1 LNKGLVSFLLNIIQN
16 YIMQKKKI
24 ASHKIILSLLV
35 FLSALTSGAKEQ
47 LRIMTF
53 NVPKGNIPAVGLN
66 TWPNRALALQAFL
79 NEAQPDLLGMQEP
92 PVSELTDL
100 LVGMPGYTLLGV
112 ARDDGK
118 QQGEYSPIIYRT
130 GRFTVER
137 SGTYWLSLTPD
148 VVSKNWESACNRIAT
163 WAIFRDKVTKARF
176 LYTNTH
182 LDHISNDARYHQM
195 RVIKEH
201 VKQLFEEEGEMPAFI
216 TGDFN
221 SNKMDATSPV
231 KVAADYLVPMNDAYK
246 IARHKKGVTYTF
258 PASKVKIDYIMV
270 TKDVSVE
277 TAYIHNSIYESGQQ
291 ISDHN
296 AHYADIA
303 WNTTNEEKRDSLLA
317 VAQACYDSL
326 LVFNATDEKLITDAS
341 DNGQITS
348 DGAEKGCTYKM
359 LTDLNTTTVFFSR
372 YNSPQSA
379 GRLHYLQADLKR
391 NDITAFRLRLER
403 SRISSNTKL
412 APTYIRIE
420 ASDNGT
426 EWHYIADLNDMNY
439 GSSHAYWSPVVT
451 MPRAYRYLRFSIM
464 RTGNMDI
471 VVSGPRFAVAEF
483 QLYPANLDKDK
494 SQRYYDAGLNEAANT
509 LLEKME
515 AARKTG
521 SEESC
526 NQLLAAIQAVRSLYI
541 PIHAYNALLEKA
553 KNMLNTFSVGTQL
566 GQCTQE
572 AADDLAEGIRQ
583 LETATAPT
591 ADKTEIENAMASLQT
606 LMENFEDRLVYFE
619 EDKWFYLVNHARIM
633 SGTTRNRVL
642 HSASADSRLPLLN
655 AVKDSAGVR
664 LAQGTNP
671 HAMWRFIKTDEGRH
685 TYALQ
690 NRATGFYLGLTDDD
704 NSRFI
709 SSTNPVSFT
718 PLFTAPGEFSL
729 GPSGSDRY
737 LTASTDGFLYNR
749 KDATAA
755 SNASWTV
762 QEVAADLE
770 AIEMKV
776 APNSISIVCFPFPV
790 DNLSRLNPG
799 MQGYAANSA
808 PGLLPTL
815 YFQKKESFA
824 AGEPFVLVTGDPNKF
839 DESAGKTLTLKLTPP
854 EQFTDKPLAANG
866 LVGVLDKS
874 RVPSG
879 YFFEKS
885 VLRNRTRTST
895 IEGQS
900 GYIVR
905 SQIEPTGQPID
916 LTVHLNAGVEITAIA
931 DITAGKTNK
940 NAACHDLNGRKLPRP
955 QKGINIIDRKK
966 VKVK

>member
-1 LNKGLVSFLLNIIQN
+1 
-16 YIMQKKKI
+16 MQKKKI
-24 ASHKIILSLLV
+24 ASHKIILLLLV
-35 FLSALTSGAKEQ
+35 FWGILTAEAKEQ

-79 NEAQPDLLGMQEP
+79 NETQPDLLGMQEP

-137 SGTYWLSLTPD
+137 SGTYWLSKTPD

-182 LDHISNDARYHQM
+182 LDHKSNDARYHQM

-201 VKQLFEEEGEMPAFI
+201 VKQIFEEEGEMPAFI
-216 TGDFN
+216 TGDLN
-221 SNKMDATSPV
+221 SSKTDVTSPV
-231 KVAADYLVPMNDAYK
+231 RVAASYLVPMNDAYT
-246 IARHKKGVTYTF
+246 IARRKKGVTYTF
-258 PASKVKIDYIMV
+258 PSSKVKIDYIMV

-277 TAYIHNSIYESGQQ
+277 TAYIHNSIYDNGQQ

-296 AHYADIA
+296 AHYADIS
-303 WNTTNEEKRDSLLA
+303 WNTTAEEKRDSLLA

-326 LVFNATDEKLITDAS
+326 LVFNATDDKLITDAS

-348 DGAEKGCTYKM
+348 DGAEKGCTNKM
-359 LTDLNTTTVFFSR
+359 LIDLNAVTCFFSR

-379 GRLHYLQADLKR
+379 GRLHYLQTDLKR
-391 NDITAFRLRLER
+391 NDISAFQLHLER
-403 SRISSNTKL
+403 SRIGNNAKL
-412 APTYIRIE
+412 APTDIRIE

-426 EWHYIADLNDMNY
+426 EWHHITDLNDIAY
-439 GSSHAYWSPVVT
+439 GATHVYRSPVVA
-451 MPRAYRYLRFSIM
+451 MPRAYRHLRFSIM

-471 VVSGPRFAVAEF
+471 VISGPRFALSEL

-494 SQRYYDAGLNEAANT
+494 SQRYYNTKLNEAANT

-515 AARKTG
+515 AASKTD
-521 SEESC
+521 SKEAC
-526 NQLLAAIQAVRSLYI
+526 DQLQTAIQAVRSLYI

-553 KNMLNTFSVGTQL
+553 KNMLNIFSVGTQV
-566 GQCTQE
+566 GQCPQE
-572 AADDLAEGIRQ
+572 AADDLAEGIKQ
-583 LETATAPT
+583 LEAGIDLT
-591 ADKTEIENAMASLQT
+591 ADKADIENAMASLQT
-606 LMENFEDRLVYFE
+606 LMEKFEDRLVYFE
-619 EDKWFYLVNHARIM
+619 EGKWFYIVNHARIM
-633 SGTTRNRVL
+633 SGTARNRVL
-642 HSASADSRLPLLN
+642 HSATADSRLPLLN
-655 AVKDSAGVR
+655 AQKDSAGLR

-671 HAMWRFIKTDEGRH
+671 HAMWRFVKTDEGRH

-690 NRATGFYLGLTDDD
+690 NRATGFYLGLADDD
-704 NSRFI
+704 KQRFV
-709 SSTNPVSFT
+709 SSTTPVSFS
-718 PLFTAPGEFSL
+718 PLFTAAGEFSL
-729 GPSGSDRY
+729 GRPGSDLY
-737 LTASTDGFLYNR
+737 LTASTDGYLYNR
-749 KDATAA
+749 KNATAA

-799 MQGYAANSA
+799 MQGYAVNSA
-808 PGLLPTL
+808 PNLLPTL
-815 YFQKKESFA
+815 YFQKKENFA

-839 DESAGKTLTLKLTPP
+839 DESAGKTTTLKLTPP
-854 EQFTDKPLAANG
+854 EQFTDKPLAVNG

-931 DITAGKTNK
+931 DITVEKAGKHST
-940 NAACHDLNGRKLPRP
+940 CHDLYGRKLLHP

-966 VKVK
+966 VKMK

>member
-1 LNKGLVSFLLNIIQN
+1 
-16 YIMQKKKI
+16 MQKKKI
-24 ASHKIILSLLV
+24 ASHKIIFPLLL
-35 FLSALTSGAKEQ
+35 FLGALAAEAKEQ

-79 NEAQPDLLGMQEP
+79 NETQPDLLGMQEP

-130 GRFTVER
+130 ARFTVER

-148 VVSKNWESACNRIAT
+148 VVSRNWESACNRIAT

-195 RVIKEH
+195 RVIKERIR
-201 VKQLFEEEGEMPAFI
+201 QIFEDEGEMPAFI

-231 KVAADYLVPMNDAYK
+231 KVAASYLVPMNDAYTT
-246 IARHKKGVTYTF
+246 ARNRKGVTYTF
-258 PASKVKIDYIMV
+258 PSSKVKIDYIMV

-296 AHYADIA
+296 AHYADIS
-303 WNTTNEEKRDSLLA
+303 WTTTAEEQRDSLVA

-326 LVFNATDEKLITDAS
+326 LVFNATDDRLVTDAS

-359 LTDLNTTTVFFSR
+359 LTDLNAATCFFSK
-372 YNSPQSA
+372 YNSLQSA
-379 GRLHYLQADLKR
+379 GRLHYLQTDLKR
-391 NDITAFRLRLER
+391 NDISAFQLCLER
-403 SRISSNTKL
+403 SRISSNTRL
-412 APTYIRIE
+412 APTDIRIE
-420 ASDNGT
+420 ASDNGA
-426 EWHYIADLNDMNY
+426 EWHHVKDINDIAY
-439 GSSHAYWSPVVT
+439 GTLHAYRSPIVA
-451 MPRAYRYLRFSIM
+451 MPKAYRYLRFSIM

-471 VVSGPRFAVAEF
+471 VNSGPRFALTEF
-483 QLYPANLDKDK
+483 QLFPAIVDKDK
-494 SQRYYDAGLNEAANT
+494 SQRYYNAELNEAANT

-515 AARKTG
+515 AIRKTY
-521 SEESC
+521 SKDAYD
-526 NQLLAAIQAVRSLYI
+526 QLQTAIQTVRSLYI
-541 PIHAYNALLEKA
+541 PVHAYTALLEKA
-553 KNMLNTFSVGTQL
+553 KNMLSTFSVGTL
-566 GQCTQE
+566 PGQCPQE
-572 AADDLAEGIRQ
+572 AADDLEKGIEQ
-583 LETATAPT
+583 SEASTVLTAG
-591 ADKTEIENAMASLQT
+591 KTEIENAIASLQA
-606 LMENFEDRLVYFE
+606 LIEKFEDRLVYFE
-619 EDKWFYLVNHARIM
+619 EGKWFYIVNHARIM

-642 HSASADSRLPLLN
+642 HSASANSQLPLLN
-655 AVKDSAGVR
+655 AQKDSAGIR

-671 HAMWRFIKTDEGRH
+671 HAMWRFVKTDAGRH

-704 NSRFI
+704 NSRFV
-709 SSTNPVSFT
+709 SSTTPVSFS

-729 GPSGSDRY
+729 GLPGSGLY
-737 LTASTDGFLYNR
+737 LTASSDGYLYNR
-749 KDATAA
+749 TGAA
-755 SNASWTV
+755 ASSNASWTM
-762 QEVAADLE
+762 QEVAADQE
-770 AIEMKV
+770 AIEIPV

-790 DNLSRLNPG
+790 DCLNRLNPD
-799 MQGYAANSA
+799 MQGYTTNSA

-824 AGEPFVLVTGDPNKF
+824 AGEPFVLVVGEPNKF
-839 DESAGKTLTLKLTPP
+839 DQQAGKTARLKLTPP
-854 EQFTDKPLAANG
+854 EQFTDRPLTVNG

-895 IEGQS
+895 IDGQG
-900 GYIVR
+900 GYIAR

-916 LTVHLNAGVEITAIA
+916 LTVHLNAGVEITAIS
-931 DITAGKTNK
+931 DITTGKAGRNSS
-940 NAACHDLNGRKLPRP
+940 CHDLNGLKLPHP

-966 VKVK
+966 VRVK